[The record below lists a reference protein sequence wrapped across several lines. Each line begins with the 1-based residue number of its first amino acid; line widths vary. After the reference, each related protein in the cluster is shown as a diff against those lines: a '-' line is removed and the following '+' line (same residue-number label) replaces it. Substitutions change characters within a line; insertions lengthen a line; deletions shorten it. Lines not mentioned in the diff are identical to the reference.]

1 MGQSRVM
8 NENASKHMLNT
19 FHISF
24 VVKGH
29 LSNHT
34 RVLWHTFIQQ
44 NVVDANMN
52 KWHVV
57 ILPSHAFLGQYI
69 LLILEQDFYLKILS

>member
-1 MGQSRVM
+1 MRIVSLFILSQWFSIGQSRVM

-29 LSNHT
+29 SSNHT

-52 KWHVV
+52 K
-57 ILPSHAFLGQYI
+57 
-69 LLILEQDFYLKILS
+69 